1 MHQISLKTR
10 IKYMVITLLVV
21 TGLFILVDLIF
32 GANIASVEYW
42 TGRYNIFLA
51 IILGG
56 TFGFLIRL
64 WIDRNK
70 EKNSLKKTEK

>member
-1 MHQISLKTR
+1 MSQIPLKVR
-10 IKYMVITLLVV
+10 IKYMAITLLVV

-32 GANIASVEYW
+32 GADLTSAEYW
-42 TGRYNIFLA
+42 TGRSNIFLA

-64 WIDRNK
+64 WID
-70 EKNSLKKTEK
+70 KNNLKKGSK